1 MRWGRELPTVLV
13 VDDMTDH
20 LALYEH
26 RLGSEYDV
34 LTATDGETA
43 LEAVSEDVD
52 VVLLDRALSGTS
64 GDDVLARIRDA
75 GFDCRV
81 AMVTADD
88 PDEDVV
94 DLGYDASLTKPVSET
109 ELVTVVERLLRLA
122 AYVEAVD
129 DYHEA
134 CKRRAKRQRASEEE
148 AGLAD
153 GGLDE
158 QLREHRERVDALA
171 ADFDAADYRVVF
183 RDLQD
188 QH

>member
-1 MRWGRELPTVLV
+1 MP
-13 VDDMTDH
+13 DH
-20 LALYEH
+20 LELYEH
-26 RLGSEYDV
+26 RLGGDYDV
-34 LTATDGETA
+34 RTAADGETA
-43 LEAVSEDVD
+43 LEVVSEDVD
-52 VVLLDRALSGTS
+52 VVLLDRNLPGTS
-64 GDDVLARIRDA
+64 GDDVLARIRAA

-81 AMVTADD
+81 AMVTVDE

-94 DLGYDASLTKPVSET
+94 DLGYDAYLTKPVSET

-129 DYHEA
+129 DYHDA
-134 CKRRAKRQRASEEE
+134 CERRAKRQRASDGE
-148 AGLAD
+148 AGLVD

-188 QH
+188 PT